1 MWPDTKEKGVAAGI
15 NEENWPQLVEKFG
28 LPSKA
33 KLKKCMSIDEKPQSH
48 GRLGE
53 SFLLSSI
60 KSFVSKVV
68 DKGKKAVVSG
78 LAAQVIK
85 RIPKQFQT
93 LARAVLPYAI
103 KGDFGGAIKSLKGV
117 ARQAVMYPI
126 MLHYFRVDPLAW
138 QCIYLQRIR
147 QVVSP
152 EYFTHTEPINFDL
165 TEELKKEEWSE
176 PPKYDRCPGNSLR
189 KGMGPFR
196 VRVNR
201 NRTPEHTKGAK
212 KAVCSFVFVA
222 DAHNIAGNLCFGKE
236 QWAWT
241 FPRFTTTHFDP
252 ATQDPEEGDSC
263 RLWYMMTV
271 PLVQAIVGVYT
282 SYGQYTHMSTDM
294 KKIQSGAFKAG
305 FCYHYKDLYRAKP
318 ETRMHA
324 AVSMSEVVMDSRTE
338 AMMWLRA

>member
-1 MWPDTKEKGVAAGI
+1 MAPARREVRVRLPATACGFSL
-15 NEENWPQLVEKFG
+15 PPRR

-53 SFLLSSI
+53 SFLLSSV
-60 KSFVSKVV
+60 KSFVSKLV

-117 ARQAVMYPI
+117 ARQAVIYPI
-126 MLHYFRVDPLAW
+126 MLHYLRIDPLAW
-138 QCIYLQRIR
+138 QCIYVQRIR

-189 KGMGPFR
+189 KVCKMDCACAHPSPVECTTAISSFPIFPIHHIR
-196 VRVNR
+196 RTVR
-201 NRTPEHTKGAK
+201 
-212 KAVCSFVFVA
+212 
-222 DAHNIAGNLCFGKE
+222 
-236 QWAWT
+236 
-241 FPRFTTTHFDP
+241 
-252 ATQDPEEGDSC
+252 
-263 RLWYMMTV
+263 
-271 PLVQAIVGVYT
+271 
-282 SYGQYTHMSTDM
+282 
-294 KKIQSGAFKAG
+294 
-305 FCYHYKDLYRAKP
+305 
-318 ETRMHA
+318 
-324 AVSMSEVVMDSRTE
+324 
-338 AMMWLRA
+338 